1 MKKEKPIIIL
11 ERVIKPLS
19 YTKERSK
26 FQIFLTQLDRWL
38 EIHLY
43 GGDDGKD

>member
-11 ERVIKPLS
+11 DRVVKPLDRVPKKS
-19 YTKERSK
+19 NFK
-26 FQIFLTQLDRWL
+26 IFLIQLDRWL

-43 GGDDGKD
+43 DGKN

>member
-38 EIHLY
+38 ETHLY
-43 GGDDGKD
+43 DGKN